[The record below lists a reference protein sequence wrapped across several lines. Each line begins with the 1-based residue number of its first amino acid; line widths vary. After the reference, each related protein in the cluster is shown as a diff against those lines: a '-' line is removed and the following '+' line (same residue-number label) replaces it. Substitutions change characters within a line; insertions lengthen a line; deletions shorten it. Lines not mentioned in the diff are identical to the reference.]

1 FLQNFAVAAALQH
14 ENSPPA
20 TQTAP
25 PRAKPRCALP
35 LVGESA
41 VRDKPIPAAVR
52 SGPRWLVMQLRQPM
66 MLEAVSVRDWDGQW
80 LAAAPVGSPVSAVGA
95 SSLPLELQL
104 EDPCRASWEAFGSSD
119 RWRQI
124 GLRSQKQQAEFEF
137 TANFSLHGALLTCLL
152 PDRPGIRI
160 EQTIG
165 IVVTPSVELSLST
178 VWVIGRRAKVYF
190 FSSPAYPPQQHRCQI
205 ISGSSTWELNEHFSK
220 TRQAYIRNSINMS
233 LTEVKSEFVV
243 TVTSAMLN
251 GTQDGFSSTHR
262 LNIMKQEQKTDWLR
276 AAPQL
281 NHHQVDSSQSV
292 SRGGPP
298 PAESS
303 CRGNESQ
310 PTSSQEIDPVYEE
323 VSLCVYRPVHPLPRY
338 PRQFSEKN
346 CRHAYYSSRFD

>member
-1 FLQNFAVAAALQH
+1 DFYKILLWLLLCNTKFTAGNSDCSSTRQAVTVQL
-14 ENSPPA
+14 S
-20 TQTAP
+20 
-25 PRAKPRCALP
+25 RADVLRTWQPSGAHCRWW
-35 LVGESA
+35 ES
-41 VRDKPIPAAVR
+41 RQSETNRFPAAVR

-80 LAAAPVGSPVSAVGA
+80 LAAAPVGSPESAVGA

-124 GLRSQKQQAEFEF
+124 GVNGVDQMRQ
-137 TANFSLHGALLTCLL
+137 
-152 PDRPGIRI
+152 
-160 EQTIG
+160 
-165 IVVTPSVELSLST
+165 
-178 VWVIGRRAKVYF
+178 VYV
-190 FSSPAYPPQQHRCQI
+190 
-205 ISGSSTWELNEHFSK
+205 
-220 TRQAYIRNSINMS
+220 RNSINMS

-276 AAPQL
+276 PAPQP
-281 NHHQVDSSQSV
+281 NHHQFSSSQSV

-303 CRGNESQ
+303 SRGNENE
-310 PTSSQEIDPVYEE
+310 PTSSQETDPVYEE

-338 PRQFSEKN
+338 PRQFSEKH
-346 CRHAYYSSRFD
+346 CRRAHDSSRFD

>member
-1 FLQNFAVAAALQH
+1 
-14 ENSPPA
+14 
-20 TQTAP
+20 
-25 PRAKPRCALP
+25 
-35 LVGESA
+35 
-41 VRDKPIPAAVR
+41 
-52 SGPRWLVMQLRQPM
+52 MQLRQPM

-124 GLRSQKQQAEFEF
+124 GVNGVDQLRSQKQQAEFEF

-165 IVVTPSVELSLST
+165 IV
-178 VWVIGRRAKVYF
+178 
-190 FSSPAYPPQQHRCQI
+190 AYPPQQHRCQI

-220 TRQAYIRNSINMS
+220 TRQVYIRNSINMS

-243 TVTSAMLN
+243 TVTSDMLN

-310 PTSSQEIDPVYEE
+310 PTSSQETDPVYEE

>member
-1 FLQNFAVAAALQH
+1 QLQL
-14 ENSPPA
+14 
-20 TQTAP
+20 TQRLKVSTIYSFP
-25 PRAKPRCALP
+25 VTVQLSRADVLRTWQPSGAHCRWW
-35 LVGESA
+35 ES
-41 VRDKPIPAAVR
+41 RQSETNRFPAAVR
-52 SGPRWLVMQLRQPM
+52 SGPRWLVMQLTQPM

-80 LAAAPVGSPVSAVGA
+80 HAAAPVGSPVSAVGA

-124 GLRSQKQQAEFEF
+124 GVNGVDQLRSQKQQAEFEF

-243 TVTSAMLN
+243 TVTSDMLN
-251 GTQDGFSSTHR
+251 GT
-262 LNIMKQEQKTDWLR
+262 R

-281 NHHQVDSSQSV
+281 THHQVDSSASV
-292 SRGGPP
+292 STGGPP

-303 CRGNESQ
+303 SRGNENKSI
-310 PTSSQEIDPVYEE
+310 SSQETDPVYEE

-338 PRQFSEKN
+338 SRQFSEKN
-346 CRHAYYSSRFD
+346 CRRAHDSSRFD